1 MAFVRHYFAVVDYA
15 YATGDT
21 APLAAISDTECRPCS
36 QIGKQVNEAA
46 GNGQSYLRE
55 ATTIS
60 NVSEPL
66 DEAITAVEIDVTY
79 STSGLSLVSDEG
91 VTLASTAPVT
101 NEDLR
106 VLLVGTESGWL
117 MRNYREVQKRE

>member
-46 GNGQSYLRE
+46 RNGQSYLRE

-60 NVSEPL
+60 NVGEPL
-66 DEAITAVEIDVTY
+66 AEAITAVEIDVTY
-79 STSGLSLVSDEG
+79 STSGLSLVNDEG
-91 VTLASTAPVT
+91 VSLATTAPVT
-101 NEDLR
+101 DQTLR
-106 VLLVGTESGWL
+106 LVIVWAGTGWIVRDYG
-117 MRNYREVQKRE
+117 MVQ